1 MRGGASGHAGG
12 GCQRVRGG
20 DAESKRNAPLET
32 DASPDGHRGGR
43 WTWHRS
49 AMGVAFAGYG
59 ARPGC
64 APLTSPIV
72 RPPRPFPGGP
82 RGARLNWGVWLL
94 RQPRRDAKNGF
105 RTAARNWAPAAAR
118 ARVRH
123 TTRRVAREVTRE
135 TRTQLAFV
143 RIGPWRRRFAPRA
156 RSAPCATRTRWISRA
171 RVRRRNS
178 CFACRRFRRG
188 LNANAASGHAPRREG
203 RHEDPT
209 AEEADRHGVS
219 RDPRPE
225 CAK

>member
-94 RQPRRDAKNGF
+94 RQPRKDAKMAFLHRRPKLG
-105 RTAARNWAPAAAR
+105 TCGCTSEGSSHDPARGAR
-118 ARVRH
+118 GDAGDAHPARVRSD
-123 TTRRVAREVTRE
+123 RA
-135 TRTQLAFV
+135 LASAIRAQSALGAV
-143 RIGPWRRRFAPRA
+143 RD
-156 RSAPCATRTRWISRA
+156 
-171 RVRRRNS
+171 
-178 CFACRRFRRG
+178 
-188 LNANAASGHAPRREG
+188 ANALDLERSRQEEKQLLRVSSISSRLERERRLG
-203 RHEDPT
+203 ART
-209 AEEADRHGVS
+209 AEGGS
-219 RDPRPE
+219 P
-225 CAK
+225 